1 MLYLLIANLRQT
13 QCYNKSNN
21 INERI
26 YEVKIMSYEIIK
38 INETTYRIED
48 NNVRFFLLIG
58 TKRALLIDS
67 GLTVTNAREI
77 AEGLTDLPVSLLNT
91 HSDPDHIASNHQ
103 FESFYMHE
111 AESFFYFNIMHK
123 TGELIP
129 LKDGEIIDLGDRPLE
144 IVTLPGHTPG
154 SVGVLDINQRV
165 LISGDPIQDG
175 MIFMFGPG
183 RDMTVYRNSLR
194 KLDGYRTFFDTI
206 YPSHGTF
213 PVGKELIDQLYEVT
227 EDFSTFP
234 RWDMEMHDQIVD
246 CVDTGVAKF
255 LISK

>member
-1 MLYLLIANLRQT
+1 
-13 QCYNKSNN
+13 
-21 INERI
+21 
-26 YEVKIMSYEIIK
+26 MSYEIIK

-48 NNVRFFLLIG
+48 NNVRFFLLTG

-154 SVGVLDINQRV
+154 SGRLN
-165 LISGDPIQDG
+165 ISGYTCNLGCAQSCAFSMPDAA
-175 MIFMFGPG
+175 GPHITG
-183 RDMTVYRNSLR
+183 S
-194 KLDGYRTFFDTI
+194 
-206 YPSHGTF
+206 P
-213 PVGKELIDQLYEVT
+213 LY
-227 EDFSTFP
+227 
-234 RWDMEMHDQIVD
+234 I
-246 CVDTGVAKF
+246 C
-255 LISK
+255 LYL